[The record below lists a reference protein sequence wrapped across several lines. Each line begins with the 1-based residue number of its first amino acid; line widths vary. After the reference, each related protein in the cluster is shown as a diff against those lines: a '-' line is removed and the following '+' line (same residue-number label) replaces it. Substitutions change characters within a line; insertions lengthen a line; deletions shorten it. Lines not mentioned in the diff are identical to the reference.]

1 MKKTITKMFA
11 VASMVAGTVLSA
23 NAQIASGSLMFGG
36 GLGANITTESTTKT
50 TATGLT
56 IPDQKTPGFTDWNFT
71 PTVGYF
77 ISDGLAVGL
86 ALNISSTNVGS
97 ATTTDGKTTENIA
110 SSGLG
115 VALFARKYMEVS
127 DNVYFHTQAGLSY
140 SSGSFTNRVPD
151 GADKLKDGTKTSFSN
166 IGLNIT
172 PGLTYFVSP
181 KWGIDLS
188 LNNILGYNM
197 TTTKT
202 ESPAAG
208 LIPATT
214 TETSGGGFSIGA
226 GLTPTL
232 GLFYYMGK

>member
-36 GLGANITTESTTKT
+36 GLGADIKSEGTTKV
-50 TATGLT
+50 TGA
-56 IPDQKTPGFTDWNFT
+56 PDLKTPGYTEWNFS

-77 ISDGLAVGL
+77 LSDGLAVGL
-86 ALNISSTNVGS
+86 SLNLDSRFRNTRSSADGS
-97 ATTTDGKTTENIA
+97 KTENIM

-115 VALFARKYMEVS
+115 VALFARKYTEITSGLYM
-127 DNVYFHTQAGLSY
+127 HGQASLAY
-140 SSGSFTNRVPD
+140 GSFSYTDRTFD
-151 GADKLKDGTKTSFSN
+151 GASALKDGAKGSGTN
-166 IGLNIT
+166 ISIDIT

-181 KWGIDLS
+181 KWGIDFS
-188 LNNILGYNM
+188 LNNILSYDM

-208 LIPATT
+208 LFPAST

-232 GLFYYMGK
+232 GLFYYMGN